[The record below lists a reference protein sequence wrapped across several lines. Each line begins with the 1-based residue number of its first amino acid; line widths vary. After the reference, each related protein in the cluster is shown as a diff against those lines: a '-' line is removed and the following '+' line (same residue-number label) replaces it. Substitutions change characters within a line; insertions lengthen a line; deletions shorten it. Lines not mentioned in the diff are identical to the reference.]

1 MTRVCAS
8 QISTNDSTARNNGLS
23 AKNDV
28 LWASNRCSSGYFVP
42 GILQWKV
49 EKRPFGKLRSTY
61 SFDVFGFGIVYW
73 WFHGKVMKR
82 WWMAIYNFK
91 PQGILALLENRV
103 RYLFHNAGKSS
114 VYRTPIQ
121 ALWRRRQFLSCTTRK
136 QANSSTSSLD
146 SSIQG
151 SKVTQDNFV
160 YRGPLTKPFRNLKI
174 FSLSSIGLTVSLSP
188 VLFVID
194 SGLPMTARI
203 SLASIALG
211 TSSLSTAL
219 IAFCAKPYVT
229 SMRRFRP
236 DRTGSA
242 EVIEMTTQSLFLKPL
257 VTTVSDSPI
266 PWDSVL

>member
-1 MTRVCAS
+1 MARSWNGGEWLFITLNRKAYSRSLRTESDISFTMQASLLCTGHPSKLCGAHPRLLFLGKSKLMACA
-8 QISTNDSTARNNGLS
+8 T
-23 AKNDV
+23 
-28 LWASNRCSSGYFVP
+28 
-42 GILQWKV
+42 
-49 EKRPFGKLRSTY
+49 
-61 SFDVFGFGIVYW
+61 
-73 WFHGKVMKR
+73 
-82 WWMAIYNFK
+82 
-91 PQGILALLENRV
+91 
-103 RYLFHNAGKSS
+103 AGKNH
-114 VYRTPIQ
+114 T
-121 ALWRRRQFLSCTTRK
+121 LRRQFLSCTTRK